1 MNVTWL
7 FSTIGKRGYIADY
20 LRQADPKAHVIGSG
34 NNLFAP
40 GFASCDQAVLLPSIT
55 DPTYLSRVQE
65 LVRSHNVNAI
75 LSFTDPDV
83 AALST
88 IRNELEAEGVTC
100 FFPNQETALFGFDK
114 LETYRWAQKN
124 GVTVPRTTTDPE
136 EAGGFPFP
144 LIRKPRFGSA
154 SVGVSTI
161 HEQDNLLPVPGD
173 STEYIYQELISGTE
187 VNVELCGDLDGR
199 VMSVSAWRKLLSR
212 NGETQLAITTR
223 RKDLIDIALS
233 LGEKARIVGP
243 CDIDII
249 DRDGQLFLIEFNMRF
264 GGGYP
269 VSHLAGA
276 NFLELLVRTQRGE
289 TVPLHTDFLDEIF
302 MMKSLQPF
310 GGPFGQAS
318 EIFRARSFDARLLL
332 R

>member
-1 MNVTWL
+1 MSVTWM

-20 LRQADPKAHVIGSG
+20 LRHADPNVRIIGTG
-34 NNLFAP
+34 NDLFAP
-40 GFASCDQAVLLPSIT
+40 GFTSCDQAVLLPSIK
-55 DPTYLSRVQE
+55 DPRYLEQVREVVQT
-65 LVRSHNVNAI
+65 HKINAI

-88 IRNELEAEGVTC
+88 IRHELAELGISC
-100 FFPNQETALFGFDK
+100 FFPGQETALFGFDK
-114 LETYRWAQKN
+114 METFRWAQKH
-124 GVTVPRTTTDPE
+124 GVTAPLTTTDPE
-136 EAGGFPFP
+136 EARGFPFP

-161 HEQDNLLPVPGD
+161 YDKNDIRPAKND
-173 STEYIYQELISGTE
+173 STEYIYQERIAGQE
-187 VNVELCGDLDGR
+187 VNVELCGDLNGR

-223 RKDLIDIALS
+223 RNDLIDIALT
-233 LGEKARIVGP
+233 LGEKARIIGP

-249 DRDGQLFLIEFNMRF
+249 DRDGKLFLIEFNMRF

-276 NFLELLVRTQRGE
+276 NFLELLVQAQRGE
-289 TVPLHTDFLDEIF
+289 TPPLHTAFLDEIF
-302 MMKSLQPF
+302 MMKNIQPF
-310 GGPFGQAS
+310 GGPISLAGEYFH
-318 EIFRARSFDARLLL
+318 EKP
-332 R
+332 

>member
-1 MNVTWL
+1 MSVRWM

-20 LRQADPKAHVIGSG
+20 LRQADPQAYIVGTGDSI
-34 NNLFAP
+34 FAP
-40 GFASCDQAVLLPSIT
+40 GFASCDQSVLLPSIR
-55 DPTYLSRVQE
+55 DSRYLSQVSE
-65 LVRSHNVNAI
+65 LVSTLKINAI

-88 IRNELEAEGVTC
+88 IRTELSSRGVTC
-100 FFPNQETALFGFDK
+100 FFPDPDTTLFGFDK
-114 LETYRWAQKN
+114 LETFRWAQKN
-124 GVTVPRTTTDPE
+124 GVSVPHTTTDPE
-136 EAGGFPFP
+136 TARSELRFP

-154 SVGVSTI
+154 SVGVSI
-161 HEQDNLLPVPGD
+161 IQHAAELLPPKED
-173 STEYIYQELISGTE
+173 TTEYIYQELIAGQE
-187 VNVELCGDLDGR
+187 VNIELCSDLNGR

-223 RKDLIDIALS
+223 RKDLIETALS

-269 VSHLAGA
+269 VSHFAKA
-276 NFLELLVRTQRGE
+276 NFLELLVQVQRGE
-289 TVPLHTDFLDEIF
+289 TPPLHTGFLDEIF
-302 MMKSLQPF
+302 MMKSIQPF
-310 GGPFGQAS
+310 GGPVGQAADFFHNQPFPVS
-318 EIFRARSFDARLLL
+318 PKT
-332 R
+332 